1 MLALAHE
8 DVTMWWIAIG
18 MGAVVVVAVIVL
30 LSLLITFVQDI
41 DRNVKILWNT
51 ATRVAR
57 NTATTWML
65 KQTASAT
72 GALRTEVHRHAEA
85 MQSLQMAG
93 ASTGGGRS
101 APPTYAGT
109 ASEPADE
116 PPPAPSSP
124 RRPRRY

>member
-1 MLALAHE
+1 MLGLAHE
-8 DVTMWWIAIG
+8 DVTMWWISIG

-57 NTATTWML
+57 NTATSWML

-72 GALRTEVHRHAEA
+72 GALRAEAHRHAEA
-85 MQSLQMAG
+85 LQSLAMAG
-93 ASTGGGRS
+93 APAGRQ

-109 ASEPADE
+109 SSETPDETPA
-116 PPPAPSSP
+116 APSSP

>member
-1 MLALAHE
+1 MIALAHE
-8 DVTMWWIAIG
+8 DVTMWWISIG

-30 LSLLITFVQDI
+30 LSLLIAFVQDI
-41 DRNVKILWNT
+41 DRNVKTLWNT

-72 GALRTEVHRHAEA
+72 GALKAETARHAQA
-85 MQSLQMAG
+85 LNSLAMAG
-93 ASTGGGRS
+93 ANARASRE
-101 APPTYAGT
+101 APPTYREEAQD
-109 ASEPADE
+109 A
-116 PPPAPSSP
+116 APTDAPP